1 MEEMLKKVNLKKI
14 GDIGII
20 ISLALV
26 TFYALQSVKT
36 YLEIKKLKS
45 ENQ

>member
-26 TFYALQSVKT
+26 TFYTLQSVKT
-36 YLEIKKLKS
+36 YLEIKKLKN